1 MKLLTVTIPC
11 YNSQE
16 YMEHAIN
23 SALIGGD
30 DIEIIIVDDGSSD
43 KTLEI
48 ARQYEEKYPTIVRAI
63 HKENGGP
70 RTIVIAS
77 IISPARINPTP
88 ILYVKCAPLSLTK
101 YWHKLCKCFI
111 IFYFCLYLL
120 L

>member
-43 KTLEI
+43 KT
-48 ARQYEEKYPTIVRAI
+48 
-63 HKENGGP
+63 
-70 RTIVIAS
+70 
-77 IISPARINPTP
+77 
-88 ILYVKCAPLSLTK
+88 
-101 YWHKLCKCFI
+101 
-111 IFYFCLYLL
+111 
-120 L
+120 